1 MRTPDLIVIGAG
13 AAGLMCAITA
23 AKRGRRVLVLERSN
37 KPGKK
42 ILMSGGGRC
51 NFTNLY
57 IAPDRFIS
65 TNPHFCK
72 SALSR
77 YTQWD
82 FIALVEKHGIE
93 YFEKETVNGL
103 SGQLFCRQSSKLIVA
118 MLLEECHRA
127 GVEIKLNCEIEAVI
141 HTPEHPLD
149 RFAASPC
156 PSAVWTGNRQRAS
169 NKPQDISTL
178 SVDDLRPEYGFHLK
192 TTLGEFTSEKLVVA
206 AGGLSIPSLGGS
218 GLAYEL
224 AECFG
229 LRLCSRVAGLVPFTF
244 TDAMHEVCGRL
255 SGISIEAV
263 LLNDRQSF
271 REDILFTHRG
281 LSGPAAL
288 QLSTYWY
295 PGESIVIRLLPDH
308 DARELLLS
316 WKQTHPRSLLRTQLD
331 HQLPRKLVLELE
343 QLWWPELAET
353 ALAEWAD
360 VSLHA
365 VAEKLA
371 NWVLKPAGT
380 EGYRTA
386 EVTLGGVDTRDLSSK
401 TMEST
406 IPGLFFIGEAVDVS
420 GHLGGFNF
428 QWAWSSGFVAGQ
440 AV

>member
-1 MRTPDLIVIGAG
+1 MKTPDIIIIGAG

-23 AKRGRRVLVLERSN
+23 ANRGRRVLLLESSN

-57 IAPDRFIS
+57 ITPERFIS

-77 YTQWD
+77 YTPWD

-103 SGQLFCRQSSKLIVA
+103 SGQLFCSQSAKLIVA
-118 MLLEECHRA
+118 MLLEECRQA
-127 GVEIKLNCEIEAVI
+127 GVEIILKCEIEAVL
-141 HTPEHPLD
+141 HTPGTALED
-149 RFAASPC
+149 FAASPC
-156 PSAVWTGNRQRAS
+156 PSTAWLKDRHHAS
-169 NKPQDISTL
+169 NG
-178 SVDDLRPEYGFHLK
+178 LRDASRPTNEDMPVESGFYLR
-192 TTLGEFTSEKLVVA
+192 TNQGNFASESLVVA

-218 GLAYEL
+218 GLAFEL

-229 LRLCSRVAGLVPFTF
+229 LRLHSRKAGLVPFTF
-244 TDAMHEVCGRL
+244 TDAMHDVCGRL
-255 SGISIEAV
+255 SGISTGSV
-263 LLNDRQSF
+263 LSNDRQSF

-288 QLSTYWY
+288 QLSSYWQ
-295 PGESIVIRLLPDH
+295 PGERIVINLLPDH
-308 DARELLLS
+308 DTRELLAG
-316 WKQTHPRSLLRTQLD
+316 WKRSHPKSLLRTQLD
-331 HQLPRKLVLELE
+331 HRLPRKLVLELE
-343 QLWWPELAET
+343 QLWWPDLAET
-353 ALAEWAD
+353 ALAEWPDA
-360 VSLHA
+360 SLQA
-365 VAEKLA
+365 IAQKLG

-440 AV
+440 VA